1 MNNIQFVSSETMDD
15 FIYNN
20 WKTDFFKNLQ
30 KKKGSVVDLMI
41 TRLKEKGLFV
51 FDYSN
56 DLEYKHMFLWFYHI
70 GHRQYDNPYI
80 HDLFFFHEFYHLIS
94 FPEKKFD
101 NFEEWKSAMWQ
112 NELEASLMSEVFIYY
127 FEPELRQHTFKQ
139 RIWCDDVIEM
149 FGYEQVNVTDDI
161 LMFKGHNEVFKKI
174 TDRREQLRAGLEST
188 IQTEDWIRNFNNK
201 DDWFV
206 SWKDVF
212 HTVEGIRNDFE
223 QMVKVDPTLA
233 SNNLIQALVDNSTH
247 GTPFYETAIE
257 NRKMSMSS

>member
-1 MNNIQFVSSETMDD
+1 MNNIKFISSDKMDD

-30 KKKGSVVDLMI
+30 RKEGSIVDLMI
-41 TRLKEKGLFV
+41 NRLKEKGFFV

-56 DLEYKHMFLWFYHI
+56 ELEYKHMFLWFYHI

-101 NFEEWKSAMWQ
+101 NFDEWKAAMWQ

-139 RIWCDDVIEM
+139 RIWCDDVIDM
-149 FGYEQVNVTDDI
+149 FGYVKTKVTDDI
-161 LMFKGHNEVFKKI
+161 LMFKDHSEIFNKI
-174 TDRREQLRAGLEST
+174 TNRREQLRAGLMSD

-201 DDWFV
+201 DDWFI
-206 SWKDVF
+206 SWQGVF
-212 HTVEGIRNDFE
+212 TEVENIRHNFETTVKR
-223 QMVKVDPTLA
+223 DPAKA
-233 SNNLIQALVDNSTH
+233 SAELLNALVDNSTN
-247 GTPFYETAIE
+247 GTPFYEAAME
-257 NRKMSMSS
+257 NKKLSS

>member
-1 MNNIQFVSSETMDD
+1 MNNIQFISSNEMDN

-30 KKKGSVVDLMI
+30 QKEGSVVDLMI
-41 TRLKEKGLFV
+41 KRLKEKGLFV

-94 FPEKKFD
+94 FPYKKFD
-101 NFEEWKSAMWQ
+101 NFEEWKAAMWQ

-127 FEPELRQHTFKQ
+127 FEPELREHTFQQ
-139 RIWCDDVIEM
+139 RIWFDDVVEM

-161 LMFKGHNEVFKKI
+161 LMFNGHNEVFNKI
-174 TDRREQLRAGLEST
+174 TARREQLRAGLAST
-188 IQTEDWIRNFNNK
+188 IKTEEWIRNFNNK
-201 DDWFV
+201 DDWFE
-206 SWKDVF
+206 SWRDVF
-212 HTVEGIRNDFE
+212 IEVESIRHNFE
-223 QMVKVDPTLA
+223 QNVKENPIIA
-233 SNNLIQALVDNSTH
+233 SKELLDDLIKYSTN
-247 GTPFYETAIE
+247 GTPFYKAAIE
-257 NRKMSMSS
+257 NNIL

>member
-1 MNNIQFVSSETMDD
+1 MNNIQFVSSNSMDE

-30 KKKGSVVDLMI
+30 KKEGSVVDLMI

-101 NFEEWKSAMWQ
+101 DFEEWKAAMWQ

-139 RIWCDDVIEM
+139 RIWFDDMIEM
-149 FGYEQVNVTDDI
+149 FGYEHVNVTDNI
-161 LMFKGHNEVFKKI
+161 LMFNDHNEVFNKI
-174 TDRREQLRAGLEST
+174 TNRREQLRAGLEST
-188 IQTEDWIRNFNNK
+188 IQTEEWIRGFNTK
-201 DDWFV
+201 DDWFI

-212 HTVEGIRNDFE
+212 HTVEDIRHNFE
-223 QMVKVDPTLA
+223 QMIKTNPTTA
-233 SNNLIQALVDNSTH
+233 SNNLIQALIENSTH
-247 GTPFYETAIE
+247 GTPFYDTAIE
-257 NRKMSMSS
+257 NRKMSS

>member
-30 KKKGSVVDLMI
+30 KKEGSVVDLMI

-127 FEPELRQHTFKQ
+127 FEPELRQYTFKQ

-149 FGYEQVNVTDDI
+149 FGYEHVNATDDI
-161 LMFKGHNEVFKKI
+161 LMFKGHNEVFNKI
-174 TDRREQLRAGLEST
+174 TARREQLRAGLEST

-206 SWKDVF
+206 SWKGVF
-212 HTVEGIRNDFE
+212 YTVECIRNDFE
-223 QMVKVDPTLA
+223 QMVKKDPELA
-233 SNNLIQALVDNSTH
+233 SKNLIQALINNSTH

>member
-1 MNNIQFVSSETMDD
+1 MNNIQFISSENMEN

-30 KKKGSVVDLMI
+30 NRKGSVVDLMI
-41 TRLKEKGLFV
+41 TRLKEKGFFV

-94 FPEKKFD
+94 FPDKKFD
-101 NFEEWKSAMWQ
+101 SFDEWKAAMWQ

-139 RIWCDDVIEM
+139 RIWCDDVIDM
-149 FGYEQVNVTDDI
+149 FGYEKTNVTDAI
-161 LMFKGHNEVFKKI
+161 LMFEGHSKIFNKI
-174 TDRREQLRAGLEST
+174 THRREQLRAGLTSD
-188 IQTEDWIRNFNNK
+188 IKTEDWIRNFNNK
-201 DDWFV
+201 DDWFI
-206 SWKDVF
+206 SWKDAFTEVENIRHNF
-212 HTVEGIRNDFE
+212 EKTVK
-223 QMVKVDPTLA
+223 QDPLKA
-233 SNNLIQALVDNSTH
+233 STELLNALIDNSTN
-247 GTPFYETAIE
+247 GTPFYDAAIE
-257 NRKMSMSS
+257 NNKMSS

>member
-1 MNNIQFVSSETMDD
+1 MNNIKFIASNEMDE

-30 KKKGSVVDLMI
+30 KKEGSVINLMV

-56 DLEYKHMFLWFYHI
+56 ELEYKHMFLWFYHI
-70 GHRQYDNPYI
+70 GNRQYDNPYI

-101 NFEEWKSAMWQ
+101 DFEEWKAAMWQ

-149 FGYEQVNVTDDI
+149 FGYEATQATDDI
-161 LMFKGHNEVFKKI
+161 LMFKGHNEIFNKI
-174 TDRREQLRAGLEST
+174 TQRREQLRSGLQST
-188 IQTEDWIRNFNNK
+188 LKTEDWIRNFNSK
-201 DDWFV
+201 DDWFI
-206 SWKDVF
+206 SWKDIF
-212 HTVEGIRNDFE
+212 HSVEDIRHNFE
-223 QMVKVDPTLA
+223 QTIKQDPKKA
-233 SNNLIQALVDNSTH
+233 SNELLAALIKHSTH
-247 GTPFYETAIE
+247 GTPFYDTAIE
-257 NRKMSMSS
+257 NSKMSN

>member
-1 MNNIQFVSSETMDD
+1 MNNIQFVSSDNMDE

-30 KKKGSVVDLMI
+30 KKEGSVIDIMI

-101 NFEEWKSAMWQ
+101 NFEEWKAAMWQ

-139 RIWCDDVIEM
+139 RIWFDDMIEM
-149 FGYEQVNVTDDI
+149 FGYEHVNVTDNI
-161 LMFKGHNEVFKKI
+161 LMFNEHNEVFNNI
-174 TDRREQLRAGLEST
+174 TNRREQLRAGLAST
-188 IQTEDWIRNFNNK
+188 IQTEEWIRSFNTK
-201 DDWFV
+201 DDWFI

-212 HTVEGIRNDFE
+212 HTVEDIRHNFE
-223 QMVKVDPTLA
+223 QMIKTNPTTA
-233 SNNLIQALVDNSTH
+233 SNNLIQALIENSTH
-247 GTPFYETAIE
+247 GTPFYDTAIE
-257 NRKMSMSS
+257 NRKMSS

>member
-1 MNNIQFVSSETMDD
+1 MNNIQFISSDKMDD

-20 WKTDFFKNLQ
+20 WKTEFFKNLQ
-30 KKKGSVVDLMI
+30 KREGSVVDLMI

-101 NFEEWKSAMWQ
+101 DFNEWKAAMWQ

-139 RIWCDDVIEM
+139 RIWCDDVIDM
-149 FGYEQVNVTDDI
+149 FGYEKTNVTDDI
-161 LMFKGHNEVFKKI
+161 LMFKDHSEVFNKI
-174 TDRREQLRAGLEST
+174 THRREQLRAGLMSD
-188 IQTEDWIRNFNNK
+188 IKTEDWIRNFNNK
-201 DDWFV
+201 DDWFI

-212 HTVEGIRNDFE
+212 TEVESIRHNFETTVKQDP
-223 QMVKVDPTLA
+223 VKA
-233 SNNLIQALVDNSTH
+233 STELLKALIDNSTN
-247 GTPFYETAIE
+247 GTPFYEAAME
-257 NRKMSMSS
+257 NKIMSS

>member
-1 MNNIQFVSSETMDD
+1 MNNIQFVSSNSMDE

-30 KKKGSVVDLMI
+30 KKEGSVVDLMI

-101 NFEEWKSAMWQ
+101 NFEEWKAAMWQ

-139 RIWCDDVIEM
+139 RIWFDDMIEM
-149 FGYEQVNVTDDI
+149 FGYEPVNVTDNI
-161 LMFKGHNEVFKKI
+161 LMFNDHNEVFNNI
-174 TDRREQLRAGLEST
+174 TNRREQLRAGLDST
-188 IQTEDWIRNFNNK
+188 IQTEEWIRGFNTK
-201 DDWFV
+201 DDWFI
-206 SWKDVF
+206 SWQDVF
-212 HTVEGIRNDFE
+212 HTVEGIRHDFE
-223 QMVKVDPTLA
+223 QLVKADPITA
-233 SNNLIQALVDNSTH
+233 SNNLIKALIDNSTH
-247 GTPFYETAIE
+247 GTPFYDTAIE
-257 NRKMSMSS
+257 NRKMSS